1 MAKKI
6 LFDIQS
12 QSDIITNSSTEV
24 FLLSNENGALEEL
37 IKTFLPRCNHWVKVF
52 NTEEDVKKFLIEHFN
67 PYDEDI
73 SSLSECLEFNPLLTI
88 NDSWNFDPVL
98 MEKYGFTAEKIVD
111 FFFEPYK
118 ELVGKA
124 MLSFADDCG
133 VPDEIWNFTDI
144 ARKNNLVEGFWR
156 Q

>member
-1 MAKKI
+1 MIKKI

-24 FLLSNENGALEEL
+24 FLLSNENGAVEEL
-37 IKTFLPRCNHWVKVF
+37 ITAFLPNCHRWVTVF
-52 NTEEDVKKFLIEHFN
+52 RTEEDVKNYLVEHFN
-67 PYDEDI
+67 SYDEEI

-98 MEKYGFTAEKIVD
+98 MEKYGFTPEKIVD
-111 FFFEPYK
+111 FFFEPYR

-133 VPDEIWNFTDI
+133 VPEEIWTFVHM
-144 ARKNNLVEGFWR
+144 ARQKKIVEGFWR

>member
-1 MAKKI
+1 MAQKI

-24 FLLSNENGALEEL
+24 FLLSNENGAVEEL
-37 IKTFLPRCNHWVKVF
+37 IKTFLPNCHNWVVVF
-52 NTEEDVKKFLIEHFN
+52 HTEEDVKKYLLEHFN
-67 PYDEDI
+67 PYDEEI
-73 SSLSECLEFNPLLTI
+73 SSLSECLEFNPLLAI
-88 NDSWNFDPVL
+88 NDSWNFDPVQ
-98 MEKYGFTAEKIVD
+98 MEKYGFTPEKVVD

-118 ELVGKA
+118 KLVGKA

-133 VPDEIWNFTDI
+133 VPDEIWEFTDMVRQKKI
-144 ARKNNLVEGFWR
+144 VEGFWR

>member
-1 MAKKI
+1 M
-6 LFDIQS
+6 
-12 QSDIITNSSTEV
+12 
-24 FLLSNENGALEEL
+24 
-37 IKTFLPRCNHWVKVF
+37 
-52 NTEEDVKKFLIEHFN
+52 
-67 PYDEDI
+67 
-73 SSLSECLEFNPLLTI
+73 EFNPLLAI
-88 NDSWNFDPVL
+88 NDAWSFDPVL
-98 MEKYGFTAEKIVD
+98 MKKYGFTAEKIVD

-156 Q
+156 